1 MDINEKRF
9 ITWINEPA
17 YPLPIAWT
25 INNYDHALGK
35 IDTCI
40 QDSEKGIT
48 RFEKYVLASMNLDN
62 TIGDALF
69 ILNCVWQKMGND
81 KVDTN
86 NLKGFN
92 KVN

>member
-1 MDINEKRF
+1 
-9 ITWINEPA
+9 
-17 YPLPIAWT
+17 
-25 INNYDHALGK
+25 
-35 IDTCI
+35 
-40 QDSEKGIT
+40 
-48 RFEKYVLASMNLDN
+48 MNLDN

>member
-40 QDSEKGIT
+40 QE
-48 RFEKYVLASMNLDN
+48 
-62 TIGDALF
+62 
-69 ILNCVWQKMGND
+69 
-81 KVDTN
+81 
-86 NLKGFN
+86 
-92 KVN
+92 